1 MPKWLEF
8 VKNILENTAE
18 VQIVP
23 SLIKRGMVGDAWRK
37 TESAKIFG
45 KVNYLLVN
53 IMR

>member
-1 MPKWLEF
+1 MQKCFGL
-8 VKNILENTAE
+8 VKNIFENTAE